1 MMMMMTITMMMVIMI
16 VMIDRTCCISNVVVV
31 SLPQQMPSVPEYE
44 FLISEVIS
52 RLDTFWQG
60 DFASLKNSP

>member
-1 MMMMMTITMMMVIMI
+1 MIITIMI
-16 VMIDRTCCISNVVVV
+16 VMNVMIDRTCCISNVVVA

-52 RLDTFWQG
+52 RFDTFWQS
-60 DFASLKNSP
+60 DFASLKPSP

>member
-1 MMMMMTITMMMVIMI
+1 MMIITIMI
-16 VMIDRTCCISNVVVV
+16 VMNVMIDRTCCISNVVVA

>member
-1 MMMMMTITMMMVIMI
+1 MIITIMMVMN

-31 SLPQQMPSVPEYE
+31 SLPQQMPSVPKYE

-52 RLDTFWQG
+52 RFDTFWQS
-60 DFASLKNSP
+60 DFASLKPSP

>member
-1 MMMMMTITMMMVIMI
+1 MIITIMI
-16 VMIDRTCCISNVVVV
+16 VMNVMIDRTCCISNVVVA

>member
-1 MMMMMTITMMMVIMI
+1 MV

-31 SLPQQMPSVPEYE
+31 SLPQQMPSVPKYE

-52 RLDTFWQG
+52 RFDTFWQS
-60 DFASLKNSP
+60 DFASLKPSP